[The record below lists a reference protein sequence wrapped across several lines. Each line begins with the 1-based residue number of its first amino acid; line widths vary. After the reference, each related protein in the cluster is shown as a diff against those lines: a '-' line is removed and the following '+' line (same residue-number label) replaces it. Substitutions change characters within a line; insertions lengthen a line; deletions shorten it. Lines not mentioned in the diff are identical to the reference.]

1 MALNRTNPLP
11 RTMATVLENL
21 ADNPE
26 FGDVYTKTQT
36 DDLIGAITPWLSEP
50 VRPFPPFFPG
60 GTGSK
65 GQIAY
70 DLNYIYFCIDT
81 DTWVRV
87 TRDTWA

>member
-36 DDLIGAITPWLSEP
+36 DTLLTDKADKIAVLALTTAPAAADS
-50 VRPFPPFFPG
+50 
-60 GTGSK
+60 TGVA
-65 GQIAY
+65 GQVAFDATNLYECIA
-70 DLNYIYFCIDT
+70 T
-81 DTWVRV
+81 DTWVKA
-87 TRDTWA
+87 TLATWA